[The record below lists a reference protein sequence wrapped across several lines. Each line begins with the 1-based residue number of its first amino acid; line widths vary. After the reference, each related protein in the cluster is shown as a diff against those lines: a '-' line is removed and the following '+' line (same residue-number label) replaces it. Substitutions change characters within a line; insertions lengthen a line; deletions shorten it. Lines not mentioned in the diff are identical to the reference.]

1 MDRVFDISFWYEVL
15 PSVCMLTLPI
25 VVIGGAS
32 VLRSFLAAVV
42 IYFLVAVFN
51 IAYVISF

>member
-1 MDRVFDISFWYEVL
+1 MERVFDISFWYSVL
-15 PSVCMLTLPI
+15 PSLCMLTLPI

-42 IYFLVAVFN
+42 IYFLVAAFN
-51 IAYVISF
+51 VAYIVSF

>member
-1 MDRVFDISFWYEVL
+1 MDRVFDISFWYAVL

-25 VVIGGAS
+25 VVIGGVS

-42 IYFLVAVFN
+42 IYFLVVVFD

>member
-1 MDRVFDISFWYEVL
+1 MDRVFDISFWYAV
-15 PSVCMLTLPI
+15 LPI

-42 IYFLVAVFN
+42 IYFLVAAFN
-51 IAYVISF
+51 VAYIVSF

>member
-15 PSVCMLTLPI
+15 PSVCMMTLPI
-25 VVIGGAS
+25 VVIGGVS

-42 IYFLVAVFN
+42 IYFLVVVFD